1 MTSVRRVFDYF
12 FRDDSFLDLMT
23 CHYKKP
29 MVLDITDE
37 KNIAQVVQSV
47 SETTGGRL
55 DVLVN
60 TVRLFLLSRKLSK
73 SPQLIPAPYTSSP

>member
-1 MTSVRRVFDYF
+1 
-12 FRDDSFLDLMT
+12 
-23 CHYKKP
+23 
-29 MVLDITDE
+29 MVLDIADE

-60 TVRLFLLSRKLSK
+60 TVRLFLLSRKPSK

>member
-1 MTSVRRVFDYF
+1 
-12 FRDDSFLDLMT
+12 
-23 CHYKKP
+23 

-47 SETTGGRL
+47 SETTDGRL

-60 TVRLFLLSRKLSK
+60 TVRLFLLSRKPSK